1 MINNKKTKTNKINE
15 EDKQKFVP
23 IYENERGLYTPCYN
37 RNNSL
42 AHSTLFSF

>member
-23 IYENERGLYTPCYN
+23 IYENEISLHTPCYN
-37 RNNSL
+37 RDNSFV
-42 AHSTLFSF
+42 HFNLFSF